1 MSGSLTGKYNA
12 VGAILLYTRSP
23 TYLVVGTGLS
33 VSILGTNE
41 DDALMSYGGGSILD
55 GGLGDDTY
63 YIWDRTDQVIEAV
76 GIGIDTVMFYDWQY
90 TLPNNVENLVLGSDG
105 SYGIGNALDNIITGE
120 NGAQTIDGAAGND
133 VLAGGAGSDTFLFTR
148 GSGKD
153 LISDFEVGVDRV
165 SFDATLSQ
173 FTSLASV
180 TAAMAQSGA
189 DVVLNLGANDS
200 ITFSNQ
206 LISDFVASDF
216 VLAPNLAAMRQT
228 FGDEFM
234 TFNASPTGYTA
245 TMSNTVWQTAYEF
258 YQGYT
263 TRTLAPGSPET
274 GYYSDSSVGV
284 NPFTNIGGTLAIT
297 AAPAAAGT
305 VPDGLTYTS
314 GVITT
319 QTSFSQPYGYF
330 EMRAQLPA
338 GQGFWPAFWLVRDDG
353 VWPPEI
359 DVFEA
364 SSNDPEH
371 LLGGVMTQETAG
383 VTTGTHLTYHPNLTT
398 GMHTYGLS
406 WRPDMMRFYVDG
418 REIAATHT
426 PADMNKPMYMIASL
440 AVGDQSVWPGPP
452 DGTSSGTM
460 TIDYIRAYQFRDI
473 APYLPTAPTMK
484 VLTGTIGAD
493 TLVGGAGNDR
503 IEGGRGNDMLT
514 GGAGSDTF
522 ILTDLSGLDTITD
535 FQATQDKVV
544 ISGFNSAQVTM
555 QFLAS
560 GTQISFGTNKVL
572 LAGVWWFGPNDI
584 VSGATTTNGTT
595 KAEAIDR
602 SAIVTP
608 TASIYGLAG
617 ADTIK
622 GGAGA
627 DWIAGGAG
635 NDILTGNAGRDMFH
649 FSAGSGQDV
658 IADFIPGIDTLVLQR
673 ATQASLQAAW
683 ANVSGIDGIQLNYGT
698 LGDSVFLSGVTSLQD
713 NSIILA

>member
-1 MSGSLTGKYNA
+1 
-12 VGAILLYTRSP
+12 
-23 TYLVVGTGLS
+23 
-33 VSILGTNE
+33 
-41 DDALMSYGGGSILD
+41 
-55 GGLGDDTY
+55 
-63 YIWDRTDQVIEAV
+63 
-76 GIGIDTVMFYDWQY
+76 
-90 TLPNNVENLVLGSDG
+90 
-105 SYGIGNALDNIITGE
+105 
-120 NGAQTIDGAAGND
+120 
-133 VLAGGAGSDTFLFTR
+133 
-148 GSGKD
+148 
-153 LISDFEVGVDRV
+153 
-165 SFDATLSQ
+165 
-173 FTSLASV
+173 
-180 TAAMAQSGA
+180 
-189 DVVLNLGANDS
+189 
-200 ITFSNQ
+200 
-206 LISDFVASDF
+206 
-216 VLAPNLAAMRQT
+216 
-228 FGDEFM
+228 
-234 TFNASPTGYTA
+234 
-245 TMSNTVWQTAYEF
+245 
-258 YQGYT
+258 
-263 TRTLAPGSPET
+263 
-274 GYYSDSSVGV
+274 
-284 NPFTNIGGTLAIT
+284 
-297 AAPAAAGT
+297 
-305 VPDGLTYTS
+305 
-314 GVITT
+314 
-319 QTSFSQPYGYF
+319 
-330 EMRAQLPA
+330 
-338 GQGFWPAFWLVRDDG
+338 
-353 VWPPEI
+353 
-359 DVFEA
+359 
-364 SSNDPEH
+364 
-371 LLGGVMTQETAG
+371 
-383 VTTGTHLTYHPNLTT
+383 
-398 GMHTYGLS
+398 
-406 WRPDMMRFYVDG
+406 
-418 REIAATHT
+418 
-426 PADMNKPMYMIASL
+426 
-440 AVGDQSVWPGPP
+440 
-452 DGTSSGTM
+452 
-460 TIDYIRAYQFRDI
+460 
-473 APYLPTAPTMK
+473 MK